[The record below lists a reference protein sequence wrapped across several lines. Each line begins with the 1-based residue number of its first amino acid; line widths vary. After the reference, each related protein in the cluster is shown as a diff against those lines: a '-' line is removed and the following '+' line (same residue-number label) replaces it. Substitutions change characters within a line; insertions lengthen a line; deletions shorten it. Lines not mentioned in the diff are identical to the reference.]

1 MEQTQQEV
9 KHTDTCRECGKEL
22 ESQVVGSYNDLYGG
36 YRVDLMKLGA
46 EFERS
51 ITALADNRLRYPTIY
66 AGAAISV
73 QDVVADAIAGWLGH
87 DMEALH
93 AAASHRLAEAQP

>member
-9 KHTDTCRECGKEL
+9 KHTDICRECGQEL
-22 ESQVVGSYNDLYGG
+22 ESQVIRAYNDLYGG
-36 YRVDLMKLGA
+36 YRVDLMKLGT
-46 EFERS
+46 EIERS